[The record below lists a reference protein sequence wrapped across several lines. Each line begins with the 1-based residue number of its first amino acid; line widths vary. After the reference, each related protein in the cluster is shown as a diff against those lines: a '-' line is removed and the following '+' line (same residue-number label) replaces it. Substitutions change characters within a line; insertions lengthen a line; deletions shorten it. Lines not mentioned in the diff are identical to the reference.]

1 MNPPARRTKI
11 IFTVGPATESEEV
24 LEKIFQAGADVCRI
38 NMAHATPDW
47 TREIMRRIRTVS
59 HRTGREI
66 AIMMDIKGPGNPD
79 RGSRGAH
86 RT

>member
-1 MNPPARRTKI
+1 
-11 IFTVGPATESEEV
+11 
-24 LEKIFQAGADVCRI
+24 
-38 NMAHATPDW
+38 MAHATPDW